1 MAKTLHFQLV
11 SGYNDEQL
19 TLHVGT
25 DSHPLKKHTEETI
38 RQAAATNRA
47 LGLLNEKSLQLF
59 THYAEVPEEH
69 FPTDRLTRIRV
80 TSPDPDPEI
89 YLPRLHHVSIHIPE
103 RHRRAYFE
111 RKLARSGY
119 LDHHPKLSAL
129 GLDLTQLSDGPSDAE
144 LIQASVDAG
153 AAYTPWDIAIAIL
166 FSNPELAFSQPYTAT
181 IVTHDHIA
189 PPQNVDPAQY
199 QRVYDLA
206 IAISA
211 QGQASSTGG
220 WATIT
225 DSTDKDGNPMYYEYD
240 FGNRKAGD
248 RILIYTFSDKTTQYA
263 TAPNS
268 SAMQSANNDTRLQNQ
283 TWSVS
288 QGKTAFQKQDDSGD
302 PVVRQSFA
310 PAKPNSSELSANP
323 KFKWTVTNQTP
334 NHGLSVN
341 ASTLSFDSS
350 NQFSIQAKNTYLR
363 TLSAYAEFFNENGD
377 AIRNPEGWV
386 DKLKP
391 PLNNLFET
399 DYKKYITALS
409 AVDTIMGIPLPGDP
423 TTLSF
428 PFPSDAVRVDLLFGG
443 LGTSYWDDDVD
454 VAGAI
459 LTGLFQYAIPLIF
472 LMTKTAIKNSKWYND
487 YVEDHE
493 NVMAVLEASFGVVKG
508 NVAIEVALGNTKE
521 MLINLANAAAG
532 ILFSKGL
539 EKLVLHI
546 TKEITVQELEDHI
559 PFVGWA
565 LRAAN
570 VAMDIAQMAITTG
583 EIISSPATLKVKVTR
598 AMDLKFTLHP
608 DPEHG
613 EAGNPETAVWP
624 AVSHHY
630 QVIVQYQGGT
640 NFVLTGSMP
649 VTTSNTPLQLTFA
662 NIPVGGTLQIIAGI
676 YSESG
681 WLCGKYQGDW
691 MPAFPDD
698 GSTALTQTGSITEI
712 LVPLTQDTQYIYKEK
727 IVFDAASQ
735 KYIWHAGDLPTAT
748 VSNLDCSSGGN
759 YICNPAGI
767 TLNGQAYVIGYVW
780 NASSQNYY
788 AQNLSVLA
796 EPDSRYKL
804 SEAAFA
810 VQPVVAY
817 DQFGVEPKEGEERQI
832 SVNNFVVDTR
842 NNEFHL
848 RQVHLMDG
856 NTGFGLNDPNLP
868 SWGRFNLPNLDAIVV
883 HPTGA
888 VIAVSWKDSKMEIL
902 QIPSVP
908 TDDAHAPVAQMV
920 SGRGV
925 RQGLLQGPSAL
936 AVAPDGRV
944 LILETLN
951 RRIQS
956 FDVQGNP
963 VASFLGEFLF
973 TLSSAE
979 YATDLDN
986 GVFSAA
992 LQEQFQANGLTHIF
1006 DLGKGL
1012 ASDLNSG
1019 ELTDALIN
1027 AFADE
1032 GVYLAYAPDAMD
1044 DHEISSYVTVVSEDL
1059 EWTITDPTRNAVY
1072 DIQQAG
1078 EALSVYDTLTNV
1090 TVDVRAE
1097 GSIWVVEDWNGAQSY
1112 YIAQDAADSEVLNVN
1127 RYLSYLPLYTP
1138 DNLTKITYL
1147 DVAVEAKGY
1156 VYVLSYAGSGNVP
1169 SNYSLDIYAPDGT
1182 FLVRTPNARLQ
1193 PTAPEYI
1200 SAAKFVIDVWRNV
1213 YTLNY
1218 EAMVGANKRT
1228 EPTISHWVPTPP
1240 LFDLELDDQPDF
1252 DNHDVPA
1259 VQADFAQYGI
1269 TLSDSTQIVTISK
1282 SGYWQVIDGA
1292 KTYDVIRSGEKLEVY
1307 DIPVV

>member
-166 FSNPELAFSQPYTAT
+166 FSNPELSFSQPYTAT

-189 PPQNVDPAQY
+189 PPQNVNPAQY

-302 PVVRQSFA
+302 PVVRQSFT

-341 ASTLSFDSS
+341 ASTLSFNSS

-363 TLSAYAEFFNENGD
+363 TLSAYAEFFNENGE

-493 NVMAVLEASFGVVKG
+493 NVMAVLEASFGVVRETSRSKWH
-508 NVAIEVALGNTKE
+508 LG
-521 MLINLANAAAG
+521 
-532 ILFSKGL
+532 
-539 EKLVLHI
+539 
-546 TKEITVQELEDHI
+546 
-559 PFVGWA
+559 
-565 LRAAN
+565 
-570 VAMDIAQMAITTG
+570 
-583 EIISSPATLKVKVTR
+583 
-598 AMDLKFTLHP
+598 
-608 DPEHG
+608 
-613 EAGNPETAVWP
+613 
-624 AVSHHY
+624 
-630 QVIVQYQGGT
+630 
-640 NFVLTGSMP
+640 
-649 VTTSNTPLQLTFA
+649 TP
-662 NIPVGGTLQIIAGI
+662 
-676 YSESG
+676 
-681 WLCGKYQGDW
+681 
-691 MPAFPDD
+691 
-698 GSTALTQTGSITEI
+698 
-712 LVPLTQDTQYIYKEK
+712 
-727 IVFDAASQ
+727 
-735 KYIWHAGDLPTAT
+735 
-748 VSNLDCSSGGN
+748 
-759 YICNPAGI
+759 
-767 TLNGQAYVIGYVW
+767 
-780 NASSQNYY
+780 
-788 AQNLSVLA
+788 
-796 EPDSRYKL
+796 
-804 SEAAFA
+804 
-810 VQPVVAY
+810 
-817 DQFGVEPKEGEERQI
+817 
-832 SVNNFVVDTR
+832 
-842 NNEFHL
+842 
-848 RQVHLMDG
+848 
-856 NTGFGLNDPNLP
+856 
-868 SWGRFNLPNLDAIVV
+868 
-883 HPTGA
+883 
-888 VIAVSWKDSKMEIL
+888 
-902 QIPSVP
+902 
-908 TDDAHAPVAQMV
+908 
-920 SGRGV
+920 
-925 RQGLLQGPSAL
+925 
-936 AVAPDGRV
+936 
-944 LILETLN
+944 
-951 RRIQS
+951 RRC
-956 FDVQGNP
+956 
-963 VASFLGEFLF
+963 
-973 TLSSAE
+973 
-979 YATDLDN
+979 
-986 GVFSAA
+986 
-992 LQEQFQANGLTHIF
+992 
-1006 DLGKGL
+1006 
-1012 ASDLNSG
+1012 
-1019 ELTDALIN
+1019 
-1027 AFADE
+1027 
-1032 GVYLAYAPDAMD
+1032 
-1044 DHEISSYVTVVSEDL
+1044 
-1059 EWTITDPTRNAVY
+1059 
-1072 DIQQAG
+1072 
-1078 EALSVYDTLTNV
+1078 
-1090 TVDVRAE
+1090 
-1097 GSIWVVEDWNGAQSY
+1097 
-1112 YIAQDAADSEVLNVN
+1112 
-1127 RYLSYLPLYTP
+1127 
-1138 DNLTKITYL
+1138 
-1147 DVAVEAKGY
+1147 
-1156 VYVLSYAGSGNVP
+1156 
-1169 SNYSLDIYAPDGT
+1169 
-1182 FLVRTPNARLQ
+1182 
-1193 PTAPEYI
+1193 
-1200 SAAKFVIDVWRNV
+1200 
-1213 YTLNY
+1213 
-1218 EAMVGANKRT
+1218 
-1228 EPTISHWVPTPP
+1228 
-1240 LFDLELDDQPDF
+1240 
-1252 DNHDVPA
+1252 
-1259 VQADFAQYGI
+1259 
-1269 TLSDSTQIVTISK
+1269 
-1282 SGYWQVIDGA
+1282 
-1292 KTYDVIRSGEKLEVY
+1292 
-1307 DIPVV
+1307 